1 MTEYIYCER
10 CCSRHPANAKFCVK
24 CGNRLRTQKANKQ
37 LIQQSESGNNN
48 DSNYG
53 SSSRFY
59 ATSNRPKL
67 TEEQIQTFA
76 IYVERWQ
83 NLARWADANY
93 KKQHPHTHAT
103 TSNKTTTAP
112 MSSNSL
118 NKADVSSPKSAVDK
132 NTAKIGILAA
142 ILVLLICIL
151 VIIIAI

>member
-1 MTEYIYCER
+1 TIAPWTATIQ
-10 CCSRHPANAKFCVK
+10 SA
-24 CGNRLRTQKANKQ
+24 Q
-37 LIQQSESGNNN
+37 LFGH
-48 DSNYG
+48 Y
-53 SSSRFY
+53 
-59 ATSNRPKL
+59 P
-67 TEEQIQTFA
+67 
-76 IYVERWQ
+76 
-83 NLARWADANY
+83 DANY